1 MGFQGLKFKRPRS
14 GSSAAPFWN
23 PEARL
28 ALPCQ
33 KQKNRNTDVK
43 NNWFHTC
50 IYVMVRT
57 KVKFINLV
65 RLDGWVKFL
74 RKVLNWNRQRL

>member
-33 KQKNRNTDVK
+33 KKKKTATQMLKTIGFMYICDDTNEGK
-43 NNWFHTC
+43 
-50 IYVMVRT
+50 IY
-57 KVKFINLV
+57 
-65 RLDGWVKFL
+65 
-74 RKVLNWNRQRL
+74 